1 MTTAAAKSPVP
12 ADRRRGSVMVMVLGV
27 LFLLAIIV
35 STFVVFSRLSY
46 QAGVSRTYSV
56 RTDLLA
62 GGVLN
67 QVRTLIARDLEQT
80 QEPFDH
86 PRFDPWLASMLTDD
100 QAYGTTYRYISR
112 LDQADTAW
120 NSGAGAAAGGRV
132 PDNINMAT
140 AGVHQATAGLFADAD
155 SDGVPDGAFY
165 VDADG
170 DGKADSLLSAIGGGV
185 TFPDGTCAYMAVR
198 VVDNAH
204 LNPTQHN
211 KWTPLRLN
219 NGGWPNVIQD
229 STDGR
234 VDWGWIPDST
244 AGGRFVPRKRLPHV
258 SFRNLRNVASLMF
271 GSTFNVAGPAVPG
284 SPSLTDPLGNQLAV
298 VFSETAPFRD
308 NPDAGEVE
316 PSASRMADG
325 LDRSVI
331 TGNSWHWDES
341 PDFLMLSDS
350 MYFPYEPGRELH
362 SAGYAGSTAH
372 GVAGP
377 SVTTA
382 YADPAGARVPFTI
395 EDDLALR
402 TWNTDP
408 RANKYAHLYRIPF
421 GIRNLGGTP
430 SGNPA
435 LHYERNFARMV
446 SSVTR
451 ERTQRWMRDQNGNTV
466 LQTPFDL
473 RRLLAGSG
481 DYDAAGN
488 PTGLLMGKL
497 NLLMSYFNQYGILAN
512 PGIDARGTFTT
523 PVFQRRAQFLAN
535 LCEYIRGWPGGPS
548 PDRPGANVVP
558 TAYNFSGTVVY
569 GVCRQPFLTEMARD
583 AGAATLVADGQTRD
597 FSDVQLGVEV
607 YNPFSTP
614 INLSRYQLVF
624 EAVAGGGVTNLLA
637 SPVTIDLAPVG
648 QIEPRG
654 YVWVGTDVTA
664 TVIGVNARLALT
676 AAQINELRRMGP
688 RVVVSLRCLATNN
701 VSLLMDQLDTRL
713 ESELPGGLLYRYTAG
728 SSLTDP
734 ARATTSV
741 DFGDWDG
748 TGAADPA
755 AVRALAQAGFVNNT
769 GADVSYLS
777 RRSGLV
783 RPMAPPYSTT
793 DAYFAASFGEPL
805 SGVTTNLA
813 LALRRDPGTGGAL
826 SGSPFTPSAI
836 NPPQPGVSD
845 NTPPIRTFAGSDH
858 AFGTEILL
866 ANRGVAPVHGTRFV
880 NLGELGHVMTIGN
893 GPAVSLTHFCAGASE
908 YARTLP
914 IKATG
919 QVAVPPYTRPYT
931 LAERPVPYPCDR
943 NAGSNNWWYI
953 NFERQ
958 IKFDIYEGAQP
969 DPNGSGMP
977 FCNNARILDILSLY
991 MGNGT
996 SASTQADF
1004 APHLGPQEDT
1014 SEDWLPDGGGNPGPE
1029 RRSAYR
1035 EGRININTAPSQ
1047 VVACLPFPR
1056 CWHAQTNELLFY
1068 SRFYCDGATTG
1079 KSVWFSECLAGTDA
1093 ANGVGYLNTV
1103 LPNGRDPYFANPSDV
1118 FLFAQGANPDIAGR
1132 FFNNFGMGW
1141 DASFVEANNGGA
1153 ESHNYVGANLPR
1165 KSTECRVN
1173 PHAIGYQ
1180 YPVNRNQYVT
1190 ADLTDTPFGHV
1201 VRGFSMDKT
1210 MRDEAWAT
1218 CTNAVSTRSDVF
1230 TAYVLIKLI
1239 RPTPGRPQPSNGN
1252 LEWQD
1257 LGETRMVA
1265 IIDRTNCVIDTAS
1278 GRVDP
1283 RTLPRV
1289 LGRLMVESH

>member
-1 MTTAAAKSPVP
+1 
-12 ADRRRGSVMVMVLGV
+12 MVMVLGV

-56 RTDLLA
+56 RTDMLA

-100 QAYGTTYRYISR
+100 QAYGTTYRYITR
-112 LDQADTAW
+112 LDLADTAW

-140 AGVHQATAGLFADAD
+140 AGVHRATAGLFVDAN
-155 SDGVPDGAFY
+155 SDGIPDAGSNFY

-170 DGKADSLLSAIGGGV
+170 DGKADSLLSPIGGGV

-211 KWTPLRLN
+211 KWTPVNLATN
-219 NGGWPNVIQD
+219 WPSVIQD

-258 SFRNLRNVASLMF
+258 SFRNLRNIASMVF
-271 GSTFNVAGPAVPG
+271 GKTFNVAGPAVPG
-284 SPSLTDPLGNQLAV
+284 NPSLTDPLGNQLAV
-298 VFSETAPFRD
+298 VFSETGPFRD

-316 PSASRMADG
+316 PVASRLGDG
-325 LDRSVI
+325 LDRSISV
-331 TGNSWHWDES
+331 GNGWHWDEN

-350 MYFPYEPGRELH
+350 MYFPYEPGLELRT
-362 SAGYAGSTAH
+362 SGYAASTAH
-372 GVAGP
+372 GVPGP
-377 SVTTA
+377 SVTSA
-382 YADPAGARVPFTI
+382 YADPADPRVPFTI

-466 LQTPFDL
+466 LQTPMDL
-473 RRLLAGSG
+473 RRLFAGSG
-481 DYDAAGN
+481 DYDASGN
-488 PTGLLMGKL
+488 PTALLMGKL
-497 NLLMSYFNQYGILAN
+497 NLLMQYFAQYGILAN
-512 PGIDARGTFTT
+512 GGIDARGTFTT
-523 PVFQRRAQFLAN
+523 PAFQRRAQFLAN
-535 LCEYIRGWPGGPS
+535 LCEYMRGWPGGPS
-548 PDRPGANVVP
+548 PDRPGPNIIP

-569 GVCRQPFLTEMARD
+569 GVCRQPFLSEIARD
-583 AGAATLVADGQTRD
+583 AGAATVVRNGQTRS
-597 FSDVQLGVEV
+597 FADVQLGVEL

-624 EAVAGGGVTNLLA
+624 EPAAGGGVTTLLA

-654 YVWVGTDVTA
+654 FVWIGTDVTA
-664 TVIGVNARLALT
+664 TVIGASARLAPT
-676 AAQINELRRMGP
+676 AAQVAELRRMGP
-688 RVVVSLRCLATNN
+688 RVIVSLRCLASNN
-701 VSLLMDQLDTRL
+701 VSILMDQMDTRL
-713 ESELPGGLLYRYTAG
+713 ESELPGGSLYRYTAG

-734 ARATTSV
+734 TRATTGV
-741 DFGDWDG
+741 DFSDWDG
-748 TGAADPA
+748 TGATNPA
-755 AVRALAQAGFVNNT
+755 AVRTVAQAGFVNNT
-769 GADVSYLS
+769 GADVAYRSL
-777 RRSGLV
+777 RSGIV
-783 RPMAPPYSTT
+783 RPHSRPFTGSDYT
-793 DAYFAASFGEPL
+793 AAALSDPL
-805 SGVTTNLA
+805 TATATNLSLA
-813 LALRRDPGTGGAL
+813 LARSNGTGGAL
-826 SGSPFTPSAI
+826 SGSPFTPGAL
-836 NPPQPGVSD
+836 NPAQPVIT
-845 NTPPIRTFAGSDH
+845 NTTPPIRSFAGNDYI
-858 AFGTEILL
+858 FGTEILL
-866 ANRGVAPVHGTRFV
+866 ANRGVAPLHGARFV
-880 NLGELGHVMTIGN
+880 NLGELAHVMTVGN
-893 GPAVSLTHFCAGASE
+893 GPSLSLTHFLAGASE
-908 YARTLP
+908 YARTLSL
-914 IKATG
+914 KATG

-931 LAERPVPYPCDR
+931 LSERPTPAPAE
-943 NAGSNNWWYI
+943 NTGPNNWFFI

-958 IKFDIYEGAQP
+958 VKYDIYEGAQP
-969 DPNGSGMP
+969 DPGGSGLP

-996 SASTQADF
+996 SAATQADF
-1004 APHLGPQEDT
+1004 APYLGVQEDS
-1014 SEDWLPDGGGNPGPE
+1014 SEDWLPDAAGNPGPE
-1029 RRSAYR
+1029 RRTAYR

-1056 CWHAQTNELLFY
+1056 CWHTMANRALINTAY
-1068 SRFYCDGATTG
+1068 SGDGATFG
-1079 KSVWFSECLAGTDA
+1079 KSVWFAECLAGSDA

-1103 LPNGRDPYFANPSDV
+1103 LANGRDPYFAHPSDV

-1132 FFNNFGMGW
+1132 YFNNFGLGW
-1141 DASFVEANNGGA
+1141 DAALTIDVSAGAEAHITVGSNVPWKPVEA
-1153 ESHNYVGANLPR
+1153 
-1165 KSTECRVN
+1165 RVN

-1180 YPVNRNQYVT
+1180 YPTNRHTFINGDVSQ
-1190 ADLTDTPFGHV
+1190 TPFGNV
-1201 VRGFSMDKT
+1201 TRGFCPDKT
-1210 MRDEAWAT
+1210 IRDEAWAT

-1239 RPTPGRPQPSNGN
+1239 RPTPGRPQPSNSN

-1265 IIDRTNCVIDTAS
+1265 IIDRTNCVIDTAT
-1278 GRVDP
+1278 GRVDL
-1283 RTLPRV
+1283 RALPRV
-1289 LGRLMVESH
+1289 LGRLVVESQ